1 MRTEFGR
8 PRGHVINYLSRA
20 SAMAR
25 RDFLRLAVA
34 RVTDTGFDGLV
45 VGGMDAGQRLGCLVL
60 FAGGEQ
66 RAVIFFRAA
75 QAGFDAAVV
84 LVFALIAAH
93 AAFG

>member
-1 MRTEFGR
+1 
-8 PRGHVINYLSRA
+8 
-20 SAMAR
+20 MAR

-34 RVTDTGFDGLV
+34 RVIDAGFDGLV
-45 VGGMDAGQRLGCLVL
+45 VGGVDGGQRLGGLVL

-66 RAVIFFRAA
+66 CAEIFLHAA

-84 LVFALIAAH
+84 LVLAFIAAH